1 MGGSGEEEVM
11 EEKVDDES
19 EENQVMKSKEN
30 NVPRFLEDD
39 RLLTALLES
48 PPESRTGKFRG
59 SFGTIGGRRRR
70 RKELVSKDKLVIRMT
85 IDHGGGGGLG
95 GN

>member
-1 MGGSGEEEVM
+1 MGGSEEEEVM
-11 EEKVDDES
+11 EEKVEDES
-19 EENQVMKSKEN
+19 EENQVMKKKEN

-48 PPESRTGKFRG
+48 TPESRTGKFRG

-70 RKELVSKDKLVIRMT
+70 RKELVSKDKLVIKMT
-85 IDHGGGGGLG
+85 MVVPWL
-95 GN
+95 